1 MLKKYLAAQLLF
13 AAFLLFACKN
23 AGKNGFQV
31 KLSYTN
37 ADKLVQANSGF
48 PGSAPTWVYL
58 EEIVYGKDQAP
69 LLVDSAKLAGTT
81 GNIELKGKGT
91 KEGIYELVFGDNVLA
106 IPLVNDVKN
115 IGIQVDLGKK
125 NDYYTVNESDAS
137 RQLQELLNSVGKKN
151 NEIEKSFTRL
161 DSLKQVNATDSL
173 LLSATAVKNASILE
187 LNNYLKKF
195 IQTTPNGTLGFLAL
209 SWASRSFAPSDFDE
223 AMKNLKAKFPQNTFI
238 ADMDKNN
245 SAAQQSRD
253 QASSGSWVGKSVPEL
268 TLPDVHGRQVS
279 ISSFKGKYVLIDF
292 WASWCGPCRMENPN
306 VVQAYNEF
314 KGKNF
319 TILGVSLDKD
329 ADSWK
334 KAIAQDHLTW
344 THISDLKYWGSQ
356 AVETFG
362 FQGIPFNVL
371 VDPSGKIIAQELRGR
386 DLENK
391 LKEVLN

>member
-1 MLKKYLAAQLLF
+1 
-13 AAFLLFACKN
+13 
-23 AGKNGFQV
+23 
-31 KLSYTN
+31 
-37 ADKLVQANSGF
+37 
-48 PGSAPTWVYL
+48 
-58 EEIVYGKDQAP
+58 
-69 LLVDSAKLAGTT
+69 
-81 GNIELKGKGT
+81 
-91 KEGIYELVFGDNVLA
+91 VFGDNVLA
-106 IPLVNDVKN
+106 LPLVNDVKN
-115 IGIQVDLGKK
+115 IRVQADLAKK
-125 NDYYTVNESDAS
+125 YDFYTVSESDAS

-151 NEIEKSFTRL
+151 NEIQQTFTVL
-161 DSLKQVNATDSL
+161 DSLKQVNANDSL
-173 LLSATAVKNASILE
+173 LLAATAVKNASIE
-187 LNNYLKKF
+187 DLNNYLKKF
-195 IQTTPNGTLGFLAL
+195 IQSTPNGTLGFLAL
-209 SWASRSFAPSDFDE
+209 SWASRSFAPADFD
-223 AMKNLKAKFPQNTFI
+223 ASMKDLKARFPQNTFI
-238 ADMDKNN
+238 ADMEKNK
-245 SAAQQSRD
+245 SAAQQSED
-253 QASSGSWVGKSVPEL
+253 QASAASWVGKSVPEL
-268 TLPDVHGRQVS
+268 TLPDVHGKQVS

-306 VVQAYNEF
+306 VVAAYNEF

-386 DLENK
+386 DLEDK